1 MMLPKQYDSHI
12 NVVMED
18 GKLLYVEHVTAN
30 IVIIVN
36 KRRGF
41 FWLFLTKNFY
51 RYSTESSV
59 NH

>member
-30 IVIIVN
+30 IVIIN
-36 KRRGF
+36 ENDSKEDLRGD
-41 FWLFLTKNFY
+41 
-51 RYSTESSV
+51 
-59 NH
+59 